1 MKRSIKLRLKKSTN
15 SIHGER
21 LYPTSTGRKIQY
33 CQDISSFLFDLC
45 IQYNLNQNHRK
56 LFVDSDKLILKFTWR
71 IKIPRQ
77 PELKYLEQPTK
88 Y

>member
-1 MKRSIKLRLKKSTN
+1 MKRTIKLSLKKSTN

-21 LYPTSTGRKIQY
+21 LYPTSTDRKTQY

-45 IQYNLNQNHRK
+45 IQCNLNQNHSK

-71 IKIPRQ
+71 SKIPRQ
-77 PELKYLEQPTK
+77 PAVKYL
-88 Y
+88 